1 MIATGKWSCQPQRNR
16 ARTFFATCE
25 QTHSL
30 DTAEGS
36 VCLFSSPSAVPQ
48 EDLKTEERAKGI
60 EPSRP
65 AWKAGALPLSYA
77 RVTLRNRPE
86 PSTLVR
92 SGSTLIF
99 RPRQR
104 LARFLR
110 QLGVSVKSSCS
121 GQSSEIS
128 MTQITRHQFTQPDG
142 TACGVRGSRRA
153 ASLHDAQHR
162 HSTQWGKQDSNLR
175 RQSHQIY
182 SLAHLATLEFPP
194 AQLNLSSQV
203 FNSGSQLNSTADMAG
218 WPLLSSHS
226 RSGDQQPMKP
236 SEFPGVHCTNS
247 G

>member
-1 MIATGKWSCQPQRNR
+1 MR
-16 ARTFFATCE
+16 A
-25 QTHSL
+25 
-30 DTAEGS
+30 
-36 VCLFSSPSAVPQ
+36 LFSRLANKHTLSTQPTEVFCRSAHRPQ
-48 EDLKTEERAKGI
+48 FPKKDLKTEERAKGI

-121 GQSSEIS
+121 DQLSEIS
-128 MTQITRHQFTQPDG
+128 MTQITRHQFTKPDG

-153 ASLHDAQHR
+153 ASSHDAQHR

-194 AQLNLSSQV
+194 AQLNLSTQV
-203 FNSGSQLNSTADMAG
+203 FNSTPQRTWPAG
-218 WPLLSSHS
+218 HFCP
-226 RSGDQQPMKP
+226 RTRVP
-236 SEFPGVHCTNS
+236 VINNR
-247 G
+247 